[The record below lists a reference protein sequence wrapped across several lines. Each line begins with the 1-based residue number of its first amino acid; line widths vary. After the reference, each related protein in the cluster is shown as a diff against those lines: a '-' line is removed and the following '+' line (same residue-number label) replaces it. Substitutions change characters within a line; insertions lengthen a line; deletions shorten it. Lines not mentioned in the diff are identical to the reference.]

1 MKKHI
6 RKIIFGV
13 LILAL
18 GLFIWNDSLYD
29 RKPVLPLEAEQVK
42 FMCCYPENFDSSVD
56 SHLEI
61 VSDTN
66 KDIILNALQDMD
78 LVADT
83 DLQNQV
89 AKSGQP
95 WWGTELC
102 KVDIHLNKDF
112 WNRTSSVKLYLF
124 DDGHVMINCTAPHK
138 PYPEYV
144 SYDREYS
151 YLRYYKAQAE
161 NYNELAERICAVRDI
176 YSVNYPL

>member
-29 RKPVLPLEAEQVK
+29 KKPVLPLEAEQVK
-42 FMCCYPENFDSSVD
+42 FMCCFPENFDPAVD
-56 SHLEI
+56 PHLET
-61 VSDTN
+61 VNDTN
-66 KDIILNALQDMD
+66 KEIILKALQDMD

-102 KVDIHLNKDF
+102 KVDIHFNKDF
-112 WNRTSSVKLYLF
+112 WNRTPSAELYLF
-124 DDGHVMINCTAPHK
+124 DDGHVMLNCAAPYK
-138 PYPEYV
+138 PYQLYV

-161 NYNELAERICAVRDI
+161 NYAELAERICAVRDI
-176 YSVNYPL
+176 YGANYPL